1 MNAFE
6 FVRPRGQDL
15 DMPAKPPRK
24 QTPGLAVTVKK
35 AMAKPRMPQI
45 TLENRE
51 VGRANTER
59 RRAIA
64 KGGI

>member
-1 MNAFE
+1 MNAFTS
-6 FVRPRGQDL
+6 VKPRGA

-24 QTPGLAVTVKK
+24 QTPGLAITVKK
-35 AMAKPRMPQI
+35 ALGKPRMPQI
-45 TLENRE
+45 TLETRE

-59 RRAIA
+59 LRAIA

>member
-1 MNAFE
+1 MTFPTPRPKATPAPTKPTKRY
-6 FVRPRGQDL
+6 VRGEVFDTTTQ
-15 DMPAKPPRK
+15 AIF
-24 QTPGLAVTVKK
+24 G
-35 AMAKPRMPQI
+35 KPRMYPI

>member
-1 MNAFE
+1 MSFPTP
-6 FVRPRGQDL
+6 RPRGA

-24 QTPGLAVTVKK
+24 QTPGLAITVKK
-35 AMAKPRMPQI
+35 ALGKPRMPQI
-45 TLENRE
+45 TLETRE

-59 RRAIA
+59 LRAIA

>member
-1 MNAFE
+1 MNAFTS
-6 FVRPRGQDL
+6 VKPRGA

-35 AMAKPRMPQI
+35 ALEKPRMYPI